1 MTLTTRAE
9 HEADDRARAAYDSAD
24 VNPYDIAEGVLAD
37 GGDPHEAAD
46 EAREAM
52 LDATGCDAAA
62 DRAAMNA
69 RGYAEELVEDE

>member
-9 HEADDRARAAYDSAD
+9 HEADRRAREAYDAAD

-37 GGDPHEAAD
+37 GGDPHDAGQAAYD
-46 EAREAM
+46 AM
-52 LDATGCDAAA
+52 LEATGNMDAA

-69 RGYAEELVEDE
+69 EGYAEELVD